1 MMLME
6 VLMGGDDMRVK
17 KAAWGLNSFV
27 LHLLAMALMLADH
40 LWAIGVPPDLL
51 TWLGRLAFPL
61 FAFMLVEGYFH
72 TRNLKKYLLRLLITA
87 LISEI
92 PFNLLCSGRMFY
104 PLHQNVIWAFLLA
117 LLCIHLLERVR
128 NCGKLWLT
136 VLVSI
141 AISILGFLVGTL
153 TMVDYYGYGILIV
166 LVFYFLRGR
175 RWYCFVGQA
184 VLLWYITWEMM
195 GGLVVPIEIG
205 AWKFELSQQGM
216 SMLALI
222 PIWLYNGRHGPNN
235 RLIQYSFYA
244 FYPLHML
251 ILGLV
256 QLLF

>member
-1 MMLME
+1 ME
-6 VLMGGDDMRVK
+6 MK
-17 KAAWGLNSFV
+17 KTAWGLNSFV

-40 LWAIGVPPDLL
+40 LWAIGVPSDLL

-92 PFNLLCSGRMFY
+92 PFNLLCSGRLFY
-104 PLHQNVIWAFLLA
+104 PIHQNVIWTFLLA
-117 LLCIHLLERVR
+117 LLCIHVIEKVR
-128 NCGKLWLT
+128 HRGKWWLT
-136 VLVSI
+136 VLVGAAVS
-141 AISILGFLVGTL
+141 LMGFLLGIL
-153 TMVDYYGYGILIV
+153 TMIDYYGYGVLIA
-166 LVFYFLRGR
+166 LVFYVFHGR

-184 VLLWYITWEMM
+184 IALWYITWEMM

-205 AWKFELSQQGM
+205 TWKFELSQQGM
-216 SMLALI
+216 SVLALI
-222 PIWLYNGRHGPNN
+222 PIWLYNGQQGPYN
-235 RLIQYSFYA
+235 RWIRYFYYA

>member
-1 MMLME
+1 ML
-6 VLMGGDDMRVK
+6 LNDRYGGRLLVEMK
-17 KAAWGLNSFV
+17 KSAWGLNSFV

-40 LWAIGVPPDLL
+40 LWAIGVPFDLL
-51 TWLGRLAFPL
+51 TWMGRLAFPL

-72 TRNLKKYLLRLLITA
+72 TRDLKKYLLRLLLTA

-92 PFNLLCSGRMFY
+92 PFNLLCSGSLVY
-104 PLHQNVIWAFLLA
+104 PLHQNVIWSFLISII
-117 LLCIHLLERVR
+117 CIRLIERVR
-128 NCGKLWLT
+128 RREKMWLT
-136 VLVSI
+136 ALASVC
-141 AISILGFLVGTL
+141 ISVPGFLLGTI

-166 LVFYFLRGR
+166 LMFYFLHGR

-195 GGLVVPIEIG
+195 GGLVVPMEILG
-205 AWKFELSQQGM
+205 WKFELSQQGM

-222 PIWLYNGRHGPNN
+222 PIWLYNGRRGPHN
-235 RLIQYSFYA
+235 RWIRYSFYA